1 MKRSVFLYLRS
12 LVWVLLLVL
21 LDQGSKLWAA
31 RYLKQ
36 GDDIV
41 LISGVLRLHYL
52 YPENRGIAFGLFQ
65 GSVLFFGLVS
75 ILLIVFLL
83 WILSRIP
90 DQNRYLPM
98 RVGVVWILAGAAGN
112 LIDRMFRGYVIDF
125 IYFELIDF
133 PLFNAADVF
142 VVCGAFLFA
151 FLSVF
156 FYRKEEDF
164 DFLRR
169 RQ

>member
-1 MKRSVFLYLRS
+1 MLVFRFSIPVRERNLLIMK
-12 LVWVLLLVL
+12 
-21 LDQGSKLWAA
+21 KLC
-31 RYLKQ
+31 
-36 GDDIV
+36 
-41 LISGVLRLHYL
+41 
-52 YPENRGIAFGLFQ
+52 
-65 GSVLFFGLVS
+65 
-75 ILLIVFLL
+75 LLIVFLL

-151 FLSVF
+151 FLCVF

-164 DFLRR
+164 EFLRR
-169 RQ
+169 RR